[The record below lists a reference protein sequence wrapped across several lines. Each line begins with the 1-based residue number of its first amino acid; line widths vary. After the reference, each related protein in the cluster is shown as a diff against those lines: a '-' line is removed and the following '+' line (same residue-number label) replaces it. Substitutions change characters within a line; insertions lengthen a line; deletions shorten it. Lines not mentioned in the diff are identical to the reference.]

1 VRRGEAGRRNVL
13 SGTVHGPVV
22 QAESVGDV
30 HFHTSPEPTVIPFQ
44 LPPAP
49 RLFAGRQDEL
59 ANLDTWHGAVDDHPM
74 VVVISGPGGVGKTS
88 LALRWLHDAREH
100 FPDGQ
105 LYVDLDAY
113 GQHGPA
119 TPAEVLDWFLLALGA
134 NPERI
139 PAELPHRQ
147 AMFRSMTA
155 GRAFAVL
162 LDNAASAAQVRPL
175 LTTSGTSTV
184 VVTSRWR
191 LSGLAMEGA
200 RFVEVDPMDA
210 DASAELLKRAVGGS
224 RLVAEPDAARELAE
238 LCGGLP
244 IALSVVGARLAT
256 RPRRS
261 LAKEV
266 GDLRVEDDRLSTLAL
281 GGSMSVEAVFDLS
294 YLELPPLQARL
305 YRLCAVHPGTTFG
318 PEVVAAAAGEPLP
331 DVQEA
336 LGDLVEKN
344 LVTEIGD
351 ERFRFHDLLRLH
363 ARQLAEA
370 DPRPDREAALIR
382 MIEWYLDRAAAAERL
397 VIPSRPRLGQ
407 RFREAPNQ
415 PFGGRTEALNWLE
428 EERGNLVGAVK
439 AAADLGRPD
448 LVWQLCEAMWSLFL
462 LRHHFSDWIETH
474 VLGVAATVELGDRSA
489 EARIRIQLGIA
500 HLGLAAV
507 DDATPQFIAALR
519 AAEDAGDEGSRATV
533 LRQLGKV
540 ARAAGDFDGALDYM
554 RESLLLERA
563 LGRRRGEGLAHRRI
577 GEVLTEAGRYD
588 EAVVELEHG
597 ERVLAELGDSIG
609 VARLRMFLAAAH
621 LGADRVADAE
631 ALLTAALPVITGAGS
646 PSYVADVLV
655 LLAEVAERQ
664 GDPVRARARCVA
676 AQGAYVEAGQP
687 VPERIT
693 TMLAALP
700 R

>member
-1 VRRGEAGRRNVL
+1 MGE
-13 SGTVHGPVV
+13 
-22 QAESVGDV
+22 V
-30 HFHTSPEPTVIPFQ
+30 HFHAPPEHVVIPFQ
-44 LPPAP
+44 LPPPP
-49 RLFAGRQDEL
+49 RLFAGRRDEL
-59 ANLDTWHGAVDDHPM
+59 AELDTWRGATDDHPM

-88 LALRWLHDAREH
+88 LALRWLHDAHEH

-105 LYVDLDAY
+105 LYVDLDAF
-113 GQHGPA
+113 GPGGPA
-119 TPAEVLDWFLLALGA
+119 TPGEVLDWFLLALGT
-134 NPERI
+134 NPQRI
-139 PAELPHRQ
+139 PPEVPRRQ
-147 AMFRSMTA
+147 ALFRSLTA
-155 GRAFAVL
+155 KRAFAIL

-175 LTTSGTSTV
+175 LTSSSTSTV

-210 DASAELLKRAVGGS
+210 EASAELLRRVVGDP
-224 RLVAEPDAARELAE
+224 RIVAEPDAAHELAE

-256 RPRRS
+256 HPRRS

-281 GGSMSVEAVFDLS
+281 GGAASVEAVFDLS

-318 PEVVAAAAGEPLP
+318 SEVVAAAAGESLT

-344 LVTEIGD
+344 LVIEIGD

-363 ARQLAEA
+363 ARQRADAE
-370 DPRPDREAALIR
+370 PRPDHDASLSR
-382 MIEWYLDRAAAAERL
+382 MIEWYLDRAVAADR
-397 VIPSRPRLGQ
+397 VVNPSRPRLGP
-407 RFREAPNQ
+407 RFRDAPDQ
-415 PFGGRTEALNWLE
+415 PFGDRAEALDWLE

-474 VLGVAATVELGDRSA
+474 LLGVAATVELGDRSA
-489 EARIRIQLGIA
+489 EARIRTQLGIGY
-500 HLGLAAV
+500 LGFDAV
-507 DDATPQFIAALR
+507 DDASPQFTAALR
-519 AAEDAGDEGSRATV
+519 AAEAAGDDSGRATA

-540 ARAAGDFDGALDYM
+540 ARAAGDFDGALGHL
-554 RESLLLERA
+554 RESLVLERA

-577 GEVLTEAGRYD
+577 GEVLTAAGRHD
-588 EAVVELEHG
+588 EAVAELEQG

-609 VARLRMFLAAAH
+609 VARLRTFLAAAH
-621 LGADRVADAE
+621 LGAGRVARAE
-631 ALLTAALPVITGAGS
+631 AVLTEALAVIADAGS

-655 LLAEVAERQ
+655 LLAEVAERH
-664 GDPVRARARCVA
+664 GDPVRARERYLA
-676 AQGAYVEAGQP
+676 AQQVYADAGQP
-687 VPERIT
+687 VPDRIT
-693 TMLAALP
+693 TMQAPPA